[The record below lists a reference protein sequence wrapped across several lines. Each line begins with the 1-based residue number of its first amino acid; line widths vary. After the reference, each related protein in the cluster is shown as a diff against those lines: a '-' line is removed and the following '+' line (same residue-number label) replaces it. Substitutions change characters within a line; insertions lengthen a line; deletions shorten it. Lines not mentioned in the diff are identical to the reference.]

1 MDGQTLLLALRQTLN
16 ESSTSGFL
24 DTRTSY
30 EFLWEAACEVAR
42 RTKSITT
49 TQSITTVEDQAAYS
63 LNPDFLGFYL
73 RNNDENY
80 FIHYTDT
87 NGDVYAIVE
96 GEYEDIVIDQNT
108 DSVAIPSRFA
118 VKDATQLAQITGACT
133 SAGDPS
139 NGLCTLT
146 NTAAPFANVKA
157 GDFVHNVSDGSSGY
171 VTSVTSS
178 SAVVTALFGGTDNSW
193 DFSGSGDSYI
203 IQPQFRYSLVLD
215 PPPDTAD
222 ETLTV
227 YYYKRPDPV
236 FSIYGRYPFHQQL
249 TWPMARFAAWLYK
262 YRDGE
267 PNYGDSWYQQFDAY
281 VRVNSQMTRRN
292 TNRRRLKVNMKRG

>member
-1 MDGQTLLLALRQTLN
+1 MDGASLLLALRQTLQ
-16 ESSTSGFL
+16 ESATSDFL
-24 DTRTSY
+24 DTKTSY

-42 RTKSITT
+42 KTKLITT
-49 TQSITTVEDQAAYS
+49 TQSITTVEDKAAYS

-80 FIHYTDT
+80 FIHYTDS
-87 NGDVYAIVE
+87 GSAVYAVIE
-96 GEYEDIVIDQNT
+96 GEYEDLIIDQNT
-108 DSVAIPSRFA
+108 DSVDVPSRFA
-118 VKDATQLAQITGACT
+118 LKDAAQIAAITGNCT

-146 NTAAPFANVKA
+146 DSAAPFANVKA
-157 GDFVHNVSDGSSGY
+157 GDIVYNVTDASSGY
-171 VTSVTSS
+171 VTSVTST
-178 SAVVTALFGGTDNSW
+178 SALATALFGGSDNSW
-193 DFSGSGDSYI
+193 DFSASGDAYI

-227 YYYKRPDPV
+227 YYIKRPDPV
-236 FSIYGRYPFHQQL
+236 LSLYGRYPFPSQL
-249 TWPMARFAAWLYK
+249 TWPMARYAAWLYK
-262 YRDGE
+262 YRDSE
-267 PNYGDSWYQQFDAY
+267 PNYGDAYYSQFESAVRAY
-281 VRVNSQMTRRN
+281 AQMNRKN